1 MLPDDML
8 SNEDNQKQL
17 VNDQKKLISEIDVK
31 LEQLYVIVRK
41 EQTIVLSTDTELD
54 GIERESTHDKVL
66 QMKEKIEHI
75 LDLYAKSRDESV
87 SEPSEDD
94 DSGSD
99 VLVSDDRSE
108 TSENAA
114 DEVDV
119 QIVSQEADDDVS
131 GSDRIYD
138 SDSIFG
144 PGTSENAADEVDVQI
159 VSQEAD
165 DDVSGSDRNSIFGSG
180 TSENSAEEANDD
192 VSESDVSESDVSES
206 DQSSPCDTP
215 PGKRSRWQ
223 VRNHSPD
230 SD

>member
-131 GSDRIYD
+131 GSDR
-138 SDSIFG
+138 
-144 PGTSENAADEVDVQI
+144 
-159 VSQEAD
+159 
-165 DDVSGSDRNSIFGSG
+165 NSIFGSG
-180 TSENSAEEANDD
+180 TSENSAEEAND
-192 VSESDVSESDVSES
+192 DVSESDVSES

>member
-131 GSDRIYD
+131 GSDR
-138 SDSIFG
+138 
-144 PGTSENAADEVDVQI
+144 
-159 VSQEAD
+159 
-165 DDVSGSDRNSIFGSG
+165 NSIFGSG